1 MFWFERKAE
10 EVEDPKKFSVDVLHE
25 YVRAHAGEGGVQLG
39 DYIAEIE
46 NADVKQKFLVVIEE
60 LLKENTEDWIKE
72 ELEIAK
78 KVIASKKREA
88 VVYRTASAG

>member
-10 EVEDPKKFSVDVLHE
+10 EIENPKDFIVEVLYLFTRTE
-25 YVRAHAGEGGVQLG
+25 PGEGGLDLG
-39 DYIAEIE
+39 NYLSEIE
-46 NADVKQKFLVVIEE
+46 NATIKQRFLTAVEE
-60 LLKENTEDWIKE
+60 LLSGDAEDWIKE

-88 VVYRTASAG
+88 VIYRTASAG